1 MNEWINH
8 PMMKDMD
15 PVKLELIKNAAN
27 RTRGKSGKALAPVMM
42 ALITGAN
49 KKGIR
54 FTPEEMD
61 LILSIIKEGKPKE
74 EQAKIDQMVKM
85 TLEGIEVAA
94 NITLKAGGA
103 AAKSL
108 AATLYAILTDKKK
121 VKGKTH
127 LNSLLKSG
135 KELKVFAIRHEDLKI
150 FCEEAK
156 RYGVLY
162 SVLKEKNNKDGICDV
177 MVRAEDASK
186 ISRIV
191 DKFELA
197 KIDTKA
203 IKEAILAQKDNPIKD
218 IPVMSNEEH
227 DKLVNELMNE
237 VKNPTKARKT
247 KSDSQSGPFSK
258 SAVAKDE
265 RPSVKKQLAD
275 IKNEKAKTPKPKSKT
290 RVKTPRK
297 KAR

>member
-1 MNEWINH
+1 MY
-8 PMMKDMD
+8 
-15 PVKLELIKNAAN
+15 A
-27 RTRGKSGKALAPVMM
+27 SGDTA
-42 ALITGAN
+42 
-49 KKGIR
+49 
-54 FTPEEMD
+54 
-61 LILSIIKEGKPKE
+61 
-74 EQAKIDQMVKM
+74 DQMVKM

>member
-1 MNEWINH
+1 MY
-8 PMMKDMD
+8 
-15 PVKLELIKNAAN
+15 A
-27 RTRGKSGKALAPVMM
+27 SGDTA
-42 ALITGAN
+42 
-49 KKGIR
+49 
-54 FTPEEMD
+54 
-61 LILSIIKEGKPKE
+61 
-74 EQAKIDQMVKM
+74 DQMVKM

-94 NITLKAGGA
+94 NITLKAGGS

-203 IKEAILAQKDNPIKD
+203 IKKAILAQKDNPIKD

-237 VKNPTKARKT
+237 VKNPEKARKT
-247 KSDSQSGPFSK
+247 KSDSLSGPFSK

-275 IKNEKAKTPKPKSKT
+275 IKNEKAKTTKPKSKT
-290 RVKTPRK
+290 KVKTPRK
-297 KAR
+297 KVR